1 MTDMS
6 PWEYYIFRRFFLK
19 ALYLRIMSHHIQ
31 WTSELSLK
39 CLKKGHKA
47 TLLQKSATRTQLV
60 SQKKFMHRIIFP
72 KFSFHLKWGEMSST
86 SSSEYLS
93 PRGDPE
99 LESNKVKD
107 KLQGEKVQHI
117 LHKLCKNFFNT
128 CFSIYTTDQGRLES
142 NFKSN
147 NPISM
152 CRVVDSALSSTLCF
166 LVGNVHSGT

>member
-6 PWEYYIFRRFFLK
+6 RWEYYIFRRFFLK
-19 ALYLRIMSHHIQ
+19 APYLRIMSHHIQ

-47 TLLQKSATRTQLV
+47 ALLQKSATHTQLV

-72 KFSFHLKWGEMSST
+72 KFSFHLMGGKSLLLSALNIYHWDETLCWSQTKWKTNSS
-86 SSSEYLS
+86 
-93 PRGDPE
+93 R
-99 LESNKVKD
+99 
-107 KLQGEKVQHI
+107 EKVQHI
-117 LHKLCKNFFNT
+117 LHKLCKNLFNT

-166 LVGNVHSGT
+166 LVGNAHSGT